1 MRSQVR
7 VSVRVREGLG
17 ALALV
22 MSLGCAASSSPPGGT
37 MLREDILR
45 GINAGIWVHSA
56 CKRARPDIS
65 GGKVVVDFVID
76 LDGTVSRADVRSATV
91 EDSAFIACILD
102 ATRALRFATPPVGGT
117 VTVTFPFAFR
127 P

>member
-1 MRSQVR
+1 MR
-7 VSVRVREGLG
+7 
-17 ALALV
+17 
-22 MSLGCAASSSPPGGT
+22 
-37 MLREDILR
+37 REDILR

-56 CKRARPDIS
+56 CKRARPEII

-76 LDGTVSRADVRSATV
+76 LDGTVSRAEVRSATV
-91 EDSAFIACILD
+91 HDSAFIACILD